1 MPVQI
6 RSYKNEDL
14 PLLVRLLN
22 RARQGSYEFLPFTEQ
37 KLQQWIIEGKLE
49 ILLAELNGE
58 TIGSV
63 AYSDGHW
70 GEEIRWLAVTENPA
84 SKLVEESLV
93 KEIEKHVKRS
103 ELFTSVDAGS
113 IEIDKWMAFGYRCE
127 GGLYHMQARLD
138 GVKTVPEA
146 PEGIVIRSLR
156 RDEERVLVKA
166 VNAGFGWERLKM
178 GIIQRWKEDYPPF
191 TEDWIHVAENNNR
204 LISVVASR
212 TDADY
217 NKRFGGKRGYLGP
230 AATLP
235 EFRGKDLAGILTR
248 RAMNLLFE
256 KELDSVALYTSEQ
269 NVASTTLLGKLGFD
283 VAHHWKFMR
292 KKLTQNETQVLRNQE
307 PSCVSCPDD

>member
-1 MPVQI
+1 M
-6 RSYKNEDL
+6 
-14 PLLVRLLN
+14 
-22 RARQGSYEFLPFTEQ
+22 
-37 KLQQWIIEGKLE
+37 E

-58 TIGSV
+58 TVGSV
-63 AYSDGHW
+63 SYSDGHW
-70 GEEIRWLAVTENPA
+70 GEEIRWLAATENPA

-93 KEIEKHVKRS
+93 KEIEKHVKRG

-113 IEIDKWMAFGYRCE
+113 SEIDKWIAFGYRCE

-138 GVKTVPEA
+138 GVKTVPKA
-146 PEGIVIRSLR
+146 PEDIVIRSLR
-156 RDEERVLVKA
+156 PDEERALVVA

-178 GIIQRWKEDYPPF
+178 GMIQRWKEDCPPF
-191 TEDWIHVAENNNR
+191 TEDWIQVAENNDR

-235 EFRGKDLAGILTR
+235 EFRGKNLASILTR

-256 KELDSVALYTSEQ
+256 KGLDSVALYTSEQ
-269 NVASTTLLGKLGFD
+269 NMASTTLLRKLGFE

-292 KKLTQNETQVLRNQE
+292 KNLTQNETQVLKNRE
-307 PSCVSCPDD
+307 PSCMGCPDD

>member
-22 RARQGSYEFLPFTEQ
+22 RTKQGSYEFFPFTEQ
-37 KLQQWIIEGKLE
+37 KFQQWIIEGKFE

-70 GEEIRWLAVTENPA
+70 GEEIRWLAVTENPV

-103 ELFTSVDAGS
+103 EIFTSVDAGS

-127 GGLYHMQARLD
+127 GGLCHMQARLD
-138 GVKTVPEA
+138 GVKTVPKA
-146 PEGIVIRSLR
+146 PDGIVMRSLR
-156 RDEERVLVKA
+156 PDEEMALVEA

-178 GIIQRWKEDYPPF
+178 GLIQRWKEDCPPF
-191 TEDWIHVAENNNR
+191 TEDWIRVAENNDR

-235 EFRGKDLAGILTR
+235 EFRGKNLASILTR

-256 KELDSVALYTSEQ
+256 KGLDSVALYTSEQ
-269 NVASTTLLGKLGFD
+269 NVASTTLLRKLGFE
-283 VAHHWKFMR
+283 VAHQWKFMR
-292 KKLTQNETQVLRNQE
+292 KNLTQNETQVLKNRE
-307 PSCVSCPDD
+307 PSCMSCPDD